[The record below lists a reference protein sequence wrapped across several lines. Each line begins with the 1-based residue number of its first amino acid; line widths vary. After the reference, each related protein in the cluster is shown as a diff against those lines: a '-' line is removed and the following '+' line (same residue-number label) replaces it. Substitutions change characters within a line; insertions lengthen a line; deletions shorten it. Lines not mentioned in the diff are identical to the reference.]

1 MLNNSFIQLLGG
13 KELVKQSITSN
24 FDLIALSDQGISK
37 ASLESLIGHVGVSK
51 KTFLEAILDISVK
64 TLERKKSTEKLDR
77 RTSSHV
83 IEIAKVVEHAFAVF
97 EEEEKVKRWL
107 GKPNS
112 GLNNMKPLDLF
123 STSTGLGMVNDTLG
137 RIEEGVYS

>member
-1 MLNNSFIQLLGG
+1 MLDTNFIQLLGG
-13 KELVKQSITSN
+13 KGLVKQAITSN

-37 ASLESLIGHVGVSK
+37 ASLESLIGHVGISK
-51 KTFLEAILDISVK
+51 KSFIENILDMSVK

-83 IEIAKVVEHAFAVF
+83 IEIAKVVEHAFTVF

-112 GLNNMKPLDLF
+112 ALNNMKPLDLF
-123 STSTGLGMVNDTLG
+123 ATSTGLGMVNDTLG